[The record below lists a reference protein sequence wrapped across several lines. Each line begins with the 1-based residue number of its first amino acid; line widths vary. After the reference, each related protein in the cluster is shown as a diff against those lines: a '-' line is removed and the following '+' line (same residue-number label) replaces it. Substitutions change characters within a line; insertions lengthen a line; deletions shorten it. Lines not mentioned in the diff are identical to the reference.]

1 MSITRILFTLIVF
14 PSLDGAVRGGNQLCC
29 AEVCYPMSSGESKQR
44 IIVSS
49 ESSRIH
55 LSVRTNFT
63 GEEFPFR

>member
-1 MSITRILFTLIVF
+1 MSITRILFTLIF
-14 PSLDGAVRGGNQLCC
+14 FSLIRWSSERGQSTML
-29 AEVCYPMSSGESKQR
+29 AEVCCPMSSGESKQR